1 MQWVLAKMMK
11 RRNVFFMFEITYAI
25 KLNKKQNV
33 IKMVFH
39 NPYLRGSYF
48 KEVETANHLT

>member
-1 MQWVLAKMMK
+1 
-11 RRNVFFMFEITYAI
+11 MFKITYAI

-33 IKMVFH
+33 IKMLFH